1 MKKMS
6 KLLALVLTL
15 VMALSLV
22 NTAFAAEGDPTIT
35 ITGDSNITYS
45 IYRLFDIETAANGGH
60 KYKICSGWENFVT
73 NETYAAN
80 YFNVQ
85 ESGSGKYVLWKK
97 GESVSPAD
105 GAALAQLARDYVTA
119 SGSTLTP
126 VDTVMAGSPASVPKN
141 GYYLLIPNDKTA
153 SGLIAVLAADIE
165 VVEKVQSEGMPTV
178 SKEVMEDSTGKYGKE
193 NDAEIGELLY
203 FQTTIIAGAE
213 ARKYVLHDK
222 MDGDDN
228 GAHMEFVGI
237 TEITRGGNPV
247 PSGADTYSVV
257 LPKAGESTLEDGC
270 AFHIVFS
277 DTFCNGLH
285 EGAVIVV
292 KYTGK
297 LTTAAAANTPH
308 VNETWLTHI
317 DADTETL
324 HDKTTTKTYNIT
336 VNKVDQKGDPLAG
349 ATFVLKDNVGK
360 YYKWDASTGVSW
372 VDEKAHATKHTSNG
386 TENDVVFVG
395 VDAEIFT
402 LIEDIVPEGYTG
414 QSDIDISTKATK
426 DNDGKPIPAQSVTI
440 TVTNVL
446 GTQLPTT
453 GGMGT
458 TLFYVGGGLLVAAAV
473 VLLALKKRKAE

>member
-1 MKKMS
+1 MKRMS

-73 NETYAAN
+73 SETYAAN

-85 ESGSGKYVLWKK
+85 ESGSDKYVLWKK

-119 SGSTLTP
+119 SGSTLTH

-153 SGLIAVLAADIE
+153 SGLIAVLEADIE
-165 VVEKVQSEGMPTV
+165 VVEKVLSEGMPTV

-213 ARKYVLHDK
+213 ARNYILHDK
-222 MDGDDN
+222 MDIHDGI
-228 GAHMEFVGI
+228 AHMEFVEI
-237 TEITRGGNPV
+237 TGITRGGNIV
-247 PSGADTYSVV
+247 PGDYYTVITDTD
-257 LPKAGESTLEDGC
+257 DGC
-270 AFHIVFS
+270 AFHVEFTP
-277 DTFCNGLH
+277 DFCKDLH

-297 LTTAAAANTPH
+297 LTTAAAADVAH

-324 HDKTTTKTYNIT
+324 HDKTTTKTYDIT
-336 VNKVDQKGDPLAG
+336 FTKVDQDGKALAG

-360 YYKWDASTGVSW
+360 YYYWDETNKCVKWETSS
-372 VDEKAHATKHTSNG
+372 ENATKFTTTNA
-386 TENDVVFVG
+386 ENTFTIHG
-395 VDAEIFT
+395 LDAEIFK
-402 LIEDIVPEGYTG
+402 LVELVVPEGYTG
-414 QSDIDISTKATK
+414 QSEIEINTKEKNK
-426 DNDGKPIPAQSVTI
+426 DSNNNVLNTQSKTV

>member
-1 MKKMS
+1 MKRMS

-35 ITGDSNITYS
+35 IIGDSNITYT

-73 NETYAAN
+73 SETYAVN

-153 SGLIAVLAADIE
+153 SGLIAVLEADIE
-165 VVEKVQSEGMPTV
+165 VVEKVLSEGMPTV

-213 ARKYVLHDK
+213 ARNYVLHDK
-222 MDGDDN
+222 MDIHDN
-228 GAHMEFVGI
+228 IAHMKFVGI
-237 TEITRGGNPV
+237 TGITRGGNIV
-247 PSGADTYSVV
+247 PSDYYKVV
-257 LPKAGESTLEDGC
+257 TNPGDGC
-270 AFHIVFS
+270 AFHVEFTP
-277 DTFCNGLH
+277 DFCNGLH

-297 LTTAAAANTPH
+297 LTTAAGDDKAH

-372 VDEKAHATKHTSNG
+372 VDEKADATKHTSNG

-426 DNDGKPIPAQSVTI
+426 DNDGKPIPAKSANI

-458 TLFYVGGGLLVAAAV
+458 TLFYVAGGLLVAAAV

>member
-1 MKKMS
+1 MKRMS

-35 ITGDSNITYS
+35 IDGDSDIIYT
-45 IYRLFDIETAANGGH
+45 IYRLFDIETAANDGH

-73 NETYAAN
+73 SETYAVN

-153 SGLIAVLAADIE
+153 SGLIAVLEADIE
-165 VVEKVQSEGMPTV
+165 VVEKVLSEGMPTV

-213 ARKYVLHDK
+213 ARNYVLHDK
-222 MDGDDN
+222 MDIHDN
-228 GAHMEFVGI
+228 IAHMKFVGI
-237 TEITRGGNPV
+237 TGITRGGNIV
-247 PSGADTYSVV
+247 PSDYYKVV
-257 LPKAGESTLEDGC
+257 TNPGDGC
-270 AFHIVFS
+270 AFHVEFTP
-277 DTFCNGLH
+277 DFCNGLH

-297 LTTAAAANTPH
+297 LTTAAGDDKAH

-372 VDEKAHATKHTSNG
+372 VDEKADATKHTSNG

-426 DNDGKPIPAQSVTI
+426 DNDGKPIPAKSANI

-458 TLFYVGGGLLVAAAV
+458 TLFYVAGGLLVAAAV